1 MASLTA
7 RSFLIALVLCNASAL
22 AFAAELTCKWTHP
35 RNPGRT
41 ATLTMTAEA
50 ATSDV
55 TISRGATN
63 SVVFSS
69 AEIRFNAR
77 TTTGWDYKYV
87 LNRTTLTLTEIN
99 YTGSRAPIDYD
110 CILVK
115 GRI

>member
-1 MASLTA
+1 MTYLTV
-7 RSFLIALVLCNASAL
+7 RQVLCALILYNASAL

-35 RNPGRT
+35 KNPGRT
-41 ATLTMTAEA
+41 ATLTMTADA
-50 ATSDV
+50 ATSNV
-55 TISRGATN
+55 TISRGPTN

-87 LNRTTLTLTEIN
+87 LDRTTLTLTEIN
-99 YTGSRAPIDYD
+99 YTGSRAPIDYV

-115 GRI
+115 GQI